1 MTSQKSKD
9 FIRCHEMAVKK
20 DSFIANDKTD
30 PGTWFEDLREKKDKA
45 HMQYHAIDDDEVW

>member
-20 DSFIANDKTD
+20 DSFIANDKTN

-45 HMQYHAIDDDEVW
+45 HMQ